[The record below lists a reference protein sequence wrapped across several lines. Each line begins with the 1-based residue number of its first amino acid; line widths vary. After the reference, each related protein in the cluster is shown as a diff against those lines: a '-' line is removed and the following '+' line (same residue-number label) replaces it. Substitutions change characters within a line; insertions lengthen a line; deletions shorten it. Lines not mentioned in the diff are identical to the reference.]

1 MIGTKFEQL
10 LKNKMLFL
18 LKRIS
23 KIFQRLYRLLLYCF
37 IEPKFIIIILVVLQK
52 YLFSVF
58 FINRFISKKF
68 SDDKVDF
75 VNHSKEKLFFDQR
88 DLFSNN
94 IPSWLYIFN
103 KFSLMN
109 KKIDALEIGSYEGRS
124 SNFLLKTLE
133 NMSLTCVDTFEPFHE
148 LQEKNNEKFKKVYEN
163 FKRNTMNFSSRLNI
177 VKNTSDFFFE
187 SNKKKFNLIY
197 VDGSHEFEYVKRDAS
212 NAFRI
217 LDKNGIMIFDDFLW
231 HHKQPLKLSITY
243 AILEFLNQNK
253 LNIKILY
260 VNYQLMIQ
268 KIH

>member
-23 KIFQRLYRLLLYCF
+23 TIFQRFYRLLLYCF
-37 IEPKFIIIILVVLQK
+37 VEPKFIIITLVVLQK
-52 YLFSVF
+52 YLFSVLY
-58 FINRFISKKF
+58 INRFISKKF
-68 SDDKVDF
+68 SHDKVDF

-163 FKRNTMNFSSRLNI
+163 FKRNTMNFSGRLNI

-253 LNIKILY
+253 SNVKILY